1 MKKHHQDHGVS
12 IYIYIFIFV
21 FFHYDFFFT
30 NKPKYT
36 HIYKGT
42 TQVVQWLSSVGV
54 SATVQKKFKYH
65 DVEGVLLLEVN
76 DEDLK
81 EDLGVHRQQ
90 ERRRLIAAIRSLKIK
105 HGYDD
110 DDDEEEESS
119 DDDNDGESSF
129 DNSIGEDDDEDG
141 DA

>member
-1 MKKHHQDHGVS
+1 M
-12 IYIYIFIFV
+12 
-21 FFHYDFFFT
+21 
-30 NKPKYT
+30 
-36 HIYKGT
+36 
-42 TQVVQWLSSVGV
+42 
-54 SATVQKKFKYH
+54 
-65 DVEGVLLLEVN
+65 N

-110 DDDEEEESS
+110 DEEESS

-129 DNSIGEDDDEDG
+129 DNSIGEDDDEDSSSSYE
-141 DA
+141 D

>member
-1 MKKHHQDHGVS
+1 M
-12 IYIYIFIFV
+12 
-21 FFHYDFFFT
+21 
-30 NKPKYT
+30 
-36 HIYKGT
+36 
-42 TQVVQWLSSVGV
+42 
-54 SATVQKKFKYH
+54 
-65 DVEGVLLLEVN
+65 N

-119 DDDNDGESSF
+119 DDDDDNDGESSF
-129 DNSIGEDDDEDG
+129 DNSIGEDDDDDG
-141 DA
+141 GDE

>member
-1 MKKHHQDHGVS
+1 M
-12 IYIYIFIFV
+12 
-21 FFHYDFFFT
+21 
-30 NKPKYT
+30 
-36 HIYKGT
+36 
-42 TQVVQWLSSVGV
+42 
-54 SATVQKKFKYH
+54 
-65 DVEGVLLLEVN
+65 N

-110 DDDEEEESS
+110 DDEEEESS

-129 DNSIGEDDDEDG
+129 DNSIGEDDDDDDG
-141 DA
+141 DE

>member
-1 MKKHHQDHGVS
+1 MS
-12 IYIYIFIFV
+12 I
-21 FFHYDFFFT
+21 
-30 NKPKYT
+30 P
-36 HIYKGT
+36 
-42 TQVVQWLSSVGV
+42 Q
-54 SATVQKKFKYH
+54 
-65 DVEGVLLLEVN
+65 

>member
-1 MKKHHQDHGVS
+1 MLKIISQLCLC
-12 IYIYIFIFV
+12 
-21 FFHYDFFFT
+21 
-30 NKPKYT
+30 
-36 HIYKGT
+36 T

-65 DVEGVLLLEVN
+65 DVDGALLLEVN

-105 HGYDD
+105 HGYDN
-110 DDDEEEESS
+110 E
-119 DDDNDGESSF
+119 
-129 DNSIGEDDDEDG
+129 
-141 DA
+141 